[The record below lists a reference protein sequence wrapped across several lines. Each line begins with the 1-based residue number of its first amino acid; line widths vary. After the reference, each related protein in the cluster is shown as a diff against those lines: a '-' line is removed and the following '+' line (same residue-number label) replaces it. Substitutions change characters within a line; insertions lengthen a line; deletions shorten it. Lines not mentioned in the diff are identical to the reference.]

1 MKISVFF
8 PIGLPTSCC
17 CVLCVQKG
25 MHIQC
30 QNIIK
35 AQTGKTSLGIIMIE
49 KIVTG
54 STETVKIVRAGAG
67 LSPTKGI

>member
-1 MKISVFF
+1 
-8 PIGLPTSCC
+8 
-17 CVLCVQKG
+17 

-35 AQTGKTSLGIIMIE
+35 AQTGKTILGTIMIE
-49 KIVTG
+49 KMVTG
-54 STETVKIVRAGAG
+54 STETVKIVRVGAG

>member
-1 MKISVFF
+1 
-8 PIGLPTSCC
+8 
-17 CVLCVQKG
+17 

-49 KIVTG
+49 KMVTG
-54 STETVKIVRAGAG
+54 STETVKIVRVGAG